1 MRPKLILIAI
11 AALLA
16 AGVQPASAAAAGP
29 RGAIPEQPLAGA
41 AGAELGVQRL
51 TRDLG
56 HVFSSARGR
65 LVKLSRLG
73 SVRAQDVPACNGEM
87 AAGSNPRFTAVGAAN
102 RAGDIYCSWPPL
114 TSPASLADRPYFR
127 RAIDS
132 RGYAVGDFQIG
143 RVAGAESLGMGFPV
157 RGFDGGIN
165 GVVFS
170 SMSLGWLD
178 RHVGGKRSRGALD
191 VLVVDEHGTV
201 LARTG
206 RTQTRPGRNL
216 AAKSLVR
223 EMLASDEG
231 TGVFRFTGRKVISAF
246 DVIRLTG
253 GAVHVAVSVRP

>member
-1 MRPKLILIAI
+1 MRPKLILIAM

-16 AGVQPASAAAAGP
+16 AGVQPFGADAAGKH
-29 RGAIPEQPLAGA
+29 RGVEPLAGA

-73 SVRAQDVPACNGEM
+73 SVRAQDGPACDGQM
-87 AAGSNPRFTAVGAAN
+87 AARANPRFTAIGAAN
-102 RAGDIYCSWPPL
+102 RAGSIYCAWPPL
-114 TSPASLADRPYFR
+114 TSPASVADRPYFR
-127 RAIDS
+127 RAIDT

-157 RGFDGGIN
+157 RGFDGAIN
-165 GVVFS
+165 GIVFS
-170 SMSLGWLD
+170 SMSVGWLD
-178 RHVGGKRSRGALD
+178 RHVGGKRSPGALD

-201 LARTG
+201 LARAG
-206 RTQTRPGRNL
+206 RKQTRPGRNL
-216 AAKSLVR
+216 GAKPLVQR
-223 EMLASDEG
+223 MLASDHG
-231 TGVFRFTGRKVISAF
+231 TGIFRFAGREVISAF
-246 DVIRLTG
+246 DVVRRTG